1 MHAIHSTQ
9 SSIGEIH
16 MPIPEERRNKS
27 EDQNATDTKIATNFL
42 LLSANRNQED
52 MDDASIK
59 DRIKFLSLPK
69 ETATAHRQREL
80 RTNRNLLKYLVFGM
94 LTGGIYCIWQMIEMG
109 DTLNVIISDR
119 YKKKIPNYL
128 LMSLLGL
135 FTFFIT
141 EIIWW
146 RLMSVRITNESERRG
161 LKTYFTKPVFIATIA
176 IPRITFI
183 LSPIGGI
190 IAIPTLMHDMNALC
204 ADYNRRPNKGGTH
217 EHHHPTSI
225 QY

>member
-1 MHAIHSTQ
+1 MS
-9 SSIGEIH
+9 
-16 MPIPEERRNKS
+16 IPEERRNKP
-27 EDQNATDTKIATNFL
+27 EDQNATDTKIVTNFL

-69 ETATAHRQREL
+69 EVATAHRQREL

-146 RLMSVRITNESERRG
+146 RLMSVRIASKSECRG

-176 IPRITFI
+176 IPRILFVLPIFTIGSSVEQRGGMIAGIAYI
-183 LSPIGGI
+183 LLLIGGI
-190 IAIPTLMHDMNALC
+190 IAIPTLMYDMNTLC
-204 ADYNRRPNKGGTH
+204 TDYN
-217 EHHHPTSI
+217 E
-225 QY
+225 QLEED

>member
-1 MHAIHSTQ
+1 
-9 SSIGEIH
+9 
-16 MPIPEERRNKS
+16 MPIPEERRNKP

-69 ETATAHRQREL
+69 EAATAHRQREL

-94 LTGGIYCIWQMIEMG
+94 LTSGIYCIWQMIEMG
-109 DTLNVIISDR
+109 DTLNVITSDR

-128 LMSLLGL
+128 LMSLLGP

-146 RLMSVRITNESERRG
+146 QLMSVQITNESERRG
-161 LKTYFTKPVFIATIA
+161 LKTYLTKPVFIATIA
-176 IPRITFI
+176 IPRILFVLSI
-183 LSPIGGI
+183 LSIFTIGSSIEQWGGMIAGMTYILLLIGGI
-190 IAIPTLMHDMNALC
+190 IAIPTLMYDMNTLC
-204 ADYNRRPNKGGTH
+204 TDYN
-217 EHHHPTSI
+217 E
-225 QY
+225 QLEED

>member
-9 SSIGEIH
+9 PSIGEIH
-16 MPIPEERRNKS
+16 MPIPEERRNKP
-27 EDQNATDTKIATNFL
+27 EDRSATDTKIATNFL

-69 ETATAHRQREL
+69 EAATARRQREL

-204 ADYNRRPNKGGTH
+204 ADYNRRLNEDSAH
-217 EHHHPTSI
+217 EN
-225 QY
+225 

>member
-1 MHAIHSTQ
+1 M
-9 SSIGEIH
+9 SIPKERH
-16 MPIPEERRNKS
+16 NKPEA
-27 EDQNATDTKIATNFL
+27 QNATDTKIATNFL

-94 LTGGIYCIWQMIEMG
+94 LTSGIYCIWQMIEMG
-109 DTLNVIISDR
+109 DTLNVITNDH
-119 YKKKIPNYL
+119 YKKKVPNYL
-128 LMSLLGL
+128 LMSLLDL

-146 RLMSVRITNESERRG
+146 QLMSVQITNESECRS
-161 LKTYFTKPVFIATIA
+161 LKTYFSKPVFIATIA
-176 IPRITFI
+176 IPRILFVIPIFTIGSSIEQWGGTIAGIAFI
-183 LSPIGGI
+183 LLFIGGI
-190 IAIPTLMHDMNALC
+190 IAIPTLMYDMNTLC
-204 ADYNRRPNKGGTH
+204 TDYN
-217 EHHHPTSI
+217 E
-225 QY
+225 QLEED

>member
-1 MHAIHSTQ
+1 MS
-9 SSIGEIH
+9 
-16 MPIPEERRNKS
+16 IPEERRNKP
-27 EDQNATDTKIATNFL
+27 EDQNATDTEIVTNFL

-52 MDDASIK
+52 MDDVSIK

-94 LTGGIYCIWQMIEMG
+94 LTSGIYCIWQMIEMG
-109 DTLNVIISDR
+109 DTLNAII
-119 YKKKIPNYL
+119 KKKKKKKVPNFL

-135 FTFFIT
+135 FTCFIT

-146 RLMSVRITNESERRG
+146 RLMSVQITNESERRG

-176 IPRITFI
+176 IPRILFALSIFTIGSSIEQWGGTIAGIAFI
-183 LSPIGGI
+183 LWLIGDI
-190 IAIPTLMHDMNALC
+190 IAIPTLMYDMNTLC
-204 ADYNRRPNKGGTH
+204 TDYN
-217 EHHHPTSI
+217 E
-225 QY
+225 QLEED